1 MQPRYTYPKLYD
13 RRTPAQRGAKNAI
26 LLRPLIGRERETG
39 TCIGQKTQEP
49 GVHEKRAGAGCMHDK
64 LQVCFSESAASA
76 HRAGK
81 NAGTF
86 FLGDATNSKNR

>member
-1 MQPRYTYPKLYD
+1 
-13 RRTPAQRGAKNAI
+13 
-26 LLRPLIGRERETG
+26 
-39 TCIGQKTQEP
+39 
-49 GVHEKRAGAGCMHDK
+49 MHDK